1 DLLNSLSFAGI
12 PVMKELPKEMLSV
25 CSFLGKPR
33 CMKQAGAVSRRREWL
48 LGQPLLHLT
57 NPIAL

>member
-1 DLLNSLSFAGI
+1 
-12 PVMKELPKEMLSV
+12 MKELPKEMLSV